1 MNLLRQKPRR
11 WLRPTGT
18 VLVVLL
24 SLVPGGAHGQS
35 LQEQVIQKRLEFQQ
49 AELEYEAARA
59 AFTVVDRQFSTALNA
74 VREARRSGDE
84 EALAMAHAQA
94 QARSLPLSAQERRVE
109 EARQRF
115 TDSRQ
120 ALIDVLTLRLQQ
132 LVIEMAAAPTD
143 LRRTEIDAI
152 YRDRRT
158 ELARL
163 ESDEEQSAFRIDVAL
178 LPDINFDPRDG
189 PEELETK
196 AQLVEAHAA
205 VVDTVIQDLDRRV
218 GALNERLRNERQR
231 GDLLAAVGRFDD
243 TNLPVGVTA
252 GPPPADAA
260 ADSTGVGNRPLTLE
274 EQIEEL
280 TAYRAQLIAYR
291 EQILVKASTFR
302 LRIRSVV

>member
-1 MNLLRQKPRR
+1 
-11 WLRPTGT
+11 
-18 VLVVLL
+18 
-24 SLVPGGAHGQS
+24 
-35 LQEQVIQKRLEFQQ
+35 
-49 AELEYEAARA
+49 
-59 AFTVVDRQFSTALNA
+59 
-74 VREARRSGDE
+74 
-84 EALAMAHAQA
+84 MAHAQA

-109 EARQRF
+109 EARERF

-243 TNLPVGVTA
+243 TNLPVGVTT

-291 EQILVKASTFR
+291 EQILVKARTFR

>member
-1 MNLLRQKPRR
+1 M
-11 WLRPTGT
+11 
-18 VLVVLL
+18 VLA
-24 SLVPGGAHGQS
+24 SLVPGVAQGQS
-35 LQEQVIQKRLEFQQ
+35 LQEQVIQRRLEFQQ
-49 AELEYEAARA
+49 VELEYEAARA

-74 VREARRSGDE
+74 VREARRSGDD
-84 EALAMAHAQA
+84 EALELAHAQA

-115 TDSRQ
+115 TEARQ

-143 LRRTEIDAI
+143 LRRREIDAL
-152 YRDRRT
+152 YRDRRA
-158 ELARL
+158 ELSRL

-218 GALNERLRNERQR
+218 EALNERLSNERQR

-243 TNLPVGVTA
+243 TNLPVGVTT
-252 GPPPADAA
+252 GPPQADAA
-260 ADSTGVGNRPLTLE
+260 ADSTGMGNRPLTLE

-280 TAYRAQLIAYR
+280 TAYRAQLLSYR
-291 EQILVKASTFR
+291 EQILIKASTFR